1 MSNTAKA
8 GAVIDA
14 AKIAYDSYQK
24 CKNTDAASCAQ
35 ATAET
40 IGCAAAS
47 GFVPLLGGLYC
58 QAFIDYAKGGPF
70 PALDLA
76 LVAAQNNIDAVIQI
90 AADGYNAIVQKTPEV
105 EWVASMA
112 AESIPQNIENCFPSD
127 ALVQTPDNGAKRMD
141 QLRIGDKVLA
151 VGADGSTFY
160 DDIYMFGHK
169 DADFI
174 SNFIKLETSSGATMR
189 LTPDHFVPVVRNGK
203 RALVPSNGAQVGDL
217 LTVIAS
223 GQSVFEAIVSK
234 TISKE
239 EGLWNPY
246 TTSGSIVVDGVQGS
260 CHSAW
265 SLDGLFKA
273 MGIHAATG
281 YQTAFAPIRAV
292 YRMIGAERMLRIE
305 FFIDAVATAGCRR
318 QLGSYAAAIG
328 AAAGVA
334 MFGAKRI
341 AH

>member
-1 MSNTAKA
+1 MDEIKGACGLIVDGQKSFTVNSDNEDKTNILQVKVVSTSRKACDLVLAGESLANVKATIEIEGKGCLITCPESDTEACQLWYGPVVRPDGGPAGRRLLEMSNTAKA

-151 VGADGSTFY
+151 VGAD
-160 DDIYMFGHK
+160 
-169 DADFI
+169 A
-174 SNFIKLETSSGATMR
+174 
-189 LTPDHFVPVVRNGK
+189 
-203 RALVPSNGAQVGDL
+203 
-217 LTVIAS
+217 LTVS
-223 GQSVFEAIVSK
+223 LEGHPDKLDDS
-234 TISKE
+234 E
-239 EGLWNPY
+239 EL
-246 TTSGSIVVDGVQGS
+246 
-260 CHSAW
+260 
-265 SLDGLFKA
+265 
-273 MGIHAATG
+273 
-281 YQTAFAPIRAV
+281 
-292 YRMIGAERMLRIE
+292 
-305 FFIDAVATAGCRR
+305 
-318 QLGSYAAAIG
+318 LGSYAIVELQRTGRVALPKLDRASRLRAATPNQKG
-328 AAAGVA
+328 KVG
-334 MFGAKRI
+334 
-341 AH
+341 